1 MGSVY
6 MRGGGCVGG
15 SAVLAVS
22 KGKEFPE
29 TCTGGCGPVIWFID
43 DMQLRESPS

>member
-22 KGKEFPE
+22 KGKEFPK
-29 TCTGGCGPVIWFID
+29 TRMGGCGSVVWFIND
-43 DMQLRESPS
+43 VQLRGFLS